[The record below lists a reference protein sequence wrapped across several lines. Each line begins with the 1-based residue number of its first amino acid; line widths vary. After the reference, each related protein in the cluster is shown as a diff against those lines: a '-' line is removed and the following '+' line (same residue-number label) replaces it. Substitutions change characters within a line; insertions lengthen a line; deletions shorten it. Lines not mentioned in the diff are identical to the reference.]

1 MKTDAETV
9 KVLRKTQE
17 ENDMIFS
24 RIKEVS
30 VTNSSRGRLLRNLIS
45 EKIETRETAKM
56 LDIKNDLDHN

>member
-30 VTNSSRGRLLRNLIS
+30 VTNPSRGRLLRNLIS